1 MYTIVKGAAVR
12 CEADPHNEATK
23 HCNRRDVQLPDRLP
37 QILWLLS
44 VSVSCG

>member
-12 CEADPHNEATK
+12 CEADPHNEASK
-23 HCNRRDVQLPDRLP
+23 HCNRRDVQLPGRLP